1 MFHPA
6 HHTRHSPK
14 PGLAIALAVALMLLH
29 VAAPNPAVAQTYT
42 KKDNLA
48 LEGYDAVAYFTDN
61 AAVKGSADFQ
71 SDWNG
76 ATWQFT
82 SAEHKAAFDAGPEA
96 YAPQYGGY
104 CAWAAARNKL
114 APGDPEYWT
123 IVDDKLYVNY
133 NMSIQRKW
141 AKDIPGFIEQA
152 DAKWPEL
159 KSKAEN
165 K

>member
-1 MFHPA
+1 MSYPA
-6 HHTRHSPK
+6 HHARRNPK
-14 PGLAIALAVALMLLH
+14 PGLAIILVAALMLLH
-29 VAAPNPAVAQTYT
+29 LATPTPATAQTYT

-48 LEGYDAVAYFTDN
+48 LQGYDTVAYFSED
-61 AAVKGSADFQ
+61 AAIEGTAAFQ

-76 ATWQFT
+76 ATWQFA
-82 SAEHKAAFDAGPEA
+82 SAENKAAFDANPQA

-123 IVDDKLYVNY
+123 VVDDKLYVNY

-141 AKDIPGFIEQA
+141 EKDIPGFIEKA
-152 DAKWPEL
+152 DAKWPTL
-159 KSKAEN
+159 KEKAD